1 MSEHYSTS
9 WATAPKWPEES
20 PQKKSKTKSR
30 VAIGIGGAALFF
42 VGIAI
47 GSAGGSSPSS
57 AAQPHPTTTVT
68 QTVNGKAKPGPTV
81 TVTAKAKP
89 AAVNASVSD
98 GVYLVGTDIK
108 AGTYKTA
115 GPASNDVL
123 DSCYWERAK
132 DDSGDWQSILA
143 NDNLTGPGRVTVK
156 RGEVVHFDGGCEWVK
171 Q

>member
-9 WATAPKWPEES
+9 WATAPKWPEEP
-20 PQKKSKTKSR
+20 PQKKSKTKGR

-42 VGIAI
+42 VGVAI

-68 QTVNGKAKPGPTV
+68 QTVNG
-81 TVTAKAKP
+81 KAKP